1 MKNVKKALLATSLA
15 GALVVSAGYGTY
27 SWFTSSTQAVG
38 TIENGTLSVNNGESI
53 STPLFSGESFAPS
66 QVVLGN
72 FVTLENTGSLDQQ
85 LKVTYTG
92 SVDKAS
98 AKPYKIYYLA
108 YKYKEKPSGDVIKD
122 YRMAWE
128 RGFFNGNHN
137 PSMSLAKSSAPS
149 LPEGVEVI
157 TGEATIEEA
166 QAMAAMAKSAEG
178 SSKFYKIGN
187 DKFFKLK
194 PNQYID
200 IVFDVKLDQKAGNE
214 YQGAVYSGSLN
225 VEAKQTDQGGKFE
238 NKK

>member
-27 SWFTSSTQAVG
+27 SWFTSSTEASG

-53 STPLFSGESFAPS
+53 TTPLFSGESFAPS
-66 QVVLGN
+66 QYVLGN
-72 FVTLENTGSLDQQ
+72 FVTIDNTGDMDQQ

-98 AKPYKIYYLA
+98 ADPYKIYYLA
-108 YKYKEKPSGDVIKD
+108 YKYKEKPNGDVMKD
-122 YRMAWE
+122 FRQEWE

-137 PSMSLAKSSAPS
+137 PSMSLAKSAATS

-157 TGEATIEEA
+157 TGEATVEEA
-166 QAMAAMAKSAEG
+166 QEMASLAKSAETFD
-178 SSKFYKIGN
+178 KTYKIGN

-200 IVFDVKLDQKAGNE
+200 IVFDVKLDQNAGNE
-214 YQGAVYSGSLN
+214 YQGAVYNGSLN
-225 VEAKQTDQGGKFE
+225 VQAKQTDQGAKFGD
-238 NKK
+238 K

>member
-66 QVVLGN
+66 QVVMGN

-98 AKPYKIYYLA
+98 ANPYKIYYMA
-108 YKYKEKPSGDVIKD
+108 FKYKEKPSGDVIKD
-122 YRMAWE
+122 WRQGWE

-137 PSMSLAKSSAPS
+137 PSMSMAKSAA

-157 TGEATIEEA
+157 TGEATVEEA

-178 SSKFYKIGN
+178 TSKTLKIGN

-194 PNQYID
+194 SNQYID

-214 YQGAVYSGSLN
+214 YQGAVYNGSLN
-225 VEAKQTDQGGKFE
+225 VEAKQTDHGAKFE